1 MIHSLKI
8 ENFTEVKT
16 INQLAQDLQ
25 CDIGIHDANGSI
37 ADAKSLLGLM
47 SLDYS
52 KPVSVV
58 CENEKILD
66 LFVRAMECH
75 GNLEKLFAMLNP
87 SLHTS

>member
-16 INQLAQDLQ
+16 MNQLAQDLQ

-75 GNLEKLFAMLNP
+75 GNLEKLFTMLNP
-87 SLHTS
+87 SLHT